1 MEEAAVLKEG
11 IFVKVIQKI
20 VEGKKERLV
29 PFQGKLTK
37 IKGAGHNKMITVKNA
52 LEGVMVERIF
62 PVASPTITKIEILV
76 AKKQSKKQKRK
87 AARKGKK

>member
-1 MEEAAVLKEG
+1 MEEPLLKEG
-11 IFVKVIQKI
+11 VFVKVIQKV

-37 IKGAGHNKMITVKNA
+37 IKGFGHNKMITVQTA

-62 PVASPTITKIEILV
+62 PIASPTITKIEVLV
-76 AKKQSKKQKRK
+76 EKKESKKQKRK
-87 AARKGKK
+87 ALRKGK